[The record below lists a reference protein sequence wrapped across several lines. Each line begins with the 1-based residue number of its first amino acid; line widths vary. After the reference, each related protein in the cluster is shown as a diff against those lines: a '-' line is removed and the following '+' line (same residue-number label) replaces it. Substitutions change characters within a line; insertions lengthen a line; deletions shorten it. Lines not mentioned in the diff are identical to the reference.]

1 MFWFFRN
8 SNIAFPAPTLAR
20 NILGS
25 KESLACFPM
34 RALLFLNQYTQLY
47 RAGWLSR
54 KSYFGRSLFRPIRG
68 DQAYGAPFSNQ
79 WNQAEQPVLYRLTM
93 EDTMKSKYIAI
104 ALLST
109 ALMTGV
115 AYAQT
120 STATADKANSS
131 ATMHKEGQWRSS
143 KLIGVDVYNEAN
155 EKIGDIEELILD
167 KSGKVEHVVL
177 GVGGFLGMGEH
188 YVAVAFD
195 KLKLVNEPVRSTTA
209 STAPTGN
216 APATN
221 VDSNARTAA
230 DGTAKT
236 TTGAATSTTTRPV
249 RTANEEWYPDHA
261 VLNATKDQLKA
272 MTQFKYN

>member
-1 MFWFFRN
+1 
-8 SNIAFPAPTLAR
+8 
-20 NILGS
+20 
-25 KESLACFPM
+25 
-34 RALLFLNQYTQLY
+34 
-47 RAGWLSR
+47 
-54 KSYFGRSLFRPIRG
+54 
-68 DQAYGAPFSNQ
+68 
-79 WNQAEQPVLYRLTM
+79 M

-109 ALMTGV
+109 ALMTGI

-120 STATADKANSS
+120 PTMATTDKANSS

-155 EKIGDIEELILD
+155 EKIGNIQELILD

-209 STAPTGN
+209 STAPASNT
-216 APATN
+216 PATN
-221 VDSNARTAA
+221 VDNNARTAA

-249 RTANEEWYPDHA
+249 RTADEEWYPDHA